1 MTMDFI
7 GFTLI
12 DLNLTWVRTKFS
24 ILACGRSKKP
34 IGCYGLIQGVIKIT
48 PCGFGVRQL
57 ACIKAFIE
65 AIGRW
70 SGDVE
75 NAWYIEW
82 Y

>member
-1 MTMDFI
+1 MWEIKEAHWMLWINT
-7 GFTLI
+7 
-12 DLNLTWVRTKFS
+12 
-24 ILACGRSKKP
+24 
-34 IGCYGLIQGVIKIT
+34 GCYGLIQGVIKIT